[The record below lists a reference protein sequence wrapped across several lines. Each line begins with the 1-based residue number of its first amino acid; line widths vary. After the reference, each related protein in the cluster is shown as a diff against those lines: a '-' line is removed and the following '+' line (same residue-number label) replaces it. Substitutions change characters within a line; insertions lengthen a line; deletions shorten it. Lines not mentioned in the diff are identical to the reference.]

1 MKRTILAKA
10 VVTSLAL
17 TCTACSSQDKQST
30 NAAPSI
36 TSVAESP
43 APSAQ
48 TAVVTQ
54 TTTDLPPDNA
64 HVPTGKNQPCST
76 KVPVERINNEIM
88 PTLTPSVNGA
98 WAYRSD
104 LSKSRYDSC
113 ADLSYVELVQ
123 KAIGDGAYDTVL
135 LLFHKG
141 EYLGIDS
148 IYSQHISSISSGGSS
163 SFTVNYTDFEAIS
176 RANASFAEGLNKYVS
191 PVHFSWDGSKVQSN
205 GRFPNTDRPPRSE
218 K

>member
-1 MKRTILAKA
+1 MKRTILAKV

-17 TCTACSSQDKQST
+17 TCTACSSQDKQPT

-48 TAVVTQ
+48 TTVVTQ

-123 KAIGDGAYDTVL
+123 KAIGDGEYDTVL
-135 LLFHKG
+135 LLFHKD
-141 EYLGIDS
+141 EYLGIDTN
-148 IYSQHISSISSGGSS
+148 YAEHINNITDNPDG
-163 SFTVNYTDFEAIS
+163 SFTVSYTDFEAFK
-176 RANASFAEGLNKYVS
+176 AHGGSFVMDGARYVS
-191 PVHFSWDGSKVQSN
+191 NVTFSWDGSKVHTE
-205 GRFPNTDRPPRSE
+205 GRFPNLSNGPRPSR
-218 K
+218 